1 MDGWMDGDEKV
12 GREREWGFVGVGMWM
27 VCMLGWLVVWLVA
40 WLWGGKFQKPWW
52 MVNAG
57 LD

>member
-12 GREREWGFVGVGMWM
+12 GRERERGFVGVGMWM
-27 VCMLGWLVVWLVA
+27 VCLVG